1 MIAGTQRLRQAE
13 DGTAAI
19 EFALL
24 APVFFV
30 MLFGVLQIGLWM
42 QAHNALRGVAADVS
56 RHVLV
61 ESQKANPMSNE
72 QIRLYGTA
80 TAVRAPYLLA
90 SDRVTVS
97 IVAAAEQRVTGAR
110 ELRFSISYVVPG
122 VLEIIDL
129 PEVTVSFSRPV
140 FVAA

>member
-1 MIAGTQRLRQAE
+1 MIALARRLRQAE
-13 DGTAAI
+13 EGTPAI

-24 APVFFV
+24 APLFFV

-42 QAHNALRGVAADVS
+42 HAYNALRGVTADVS

-61 ESQKANPMSNE
+61 ESQKANPISDE

-80 TAVRAPYLLA
+80 TAVQAPYLLA
-90 SDRVTVS
+90 SDRVTVG
-97 IVAAAEQRVTGAR
+97 VTAAAEQRVTGAR

-122 VLEIIDL
+122 VLEIINL
-129 PEVTVSFSRPV
+129 PEVTVSFSRPI
-140 FVAA
+140 FIAG